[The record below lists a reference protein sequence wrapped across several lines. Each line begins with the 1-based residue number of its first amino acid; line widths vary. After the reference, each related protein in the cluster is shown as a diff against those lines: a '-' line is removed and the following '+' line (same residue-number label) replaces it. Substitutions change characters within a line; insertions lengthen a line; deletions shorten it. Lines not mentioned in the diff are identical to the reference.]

1 MKELLSGLIGPDAG
15 IINKVVPNGDNAARL
30 AHEKPTMA
38 KHVFVR
44 RRSAENWAGR
54 HSRYISVLSPLMIGI
69 YNLVALRG
77 FKL

>member
-1 MKELLSGLIGPDAG
+1 MKEFLSGLIGQEAG

-30 AHEKPTMA
+30 AHENPTIA

-44 RRSAENWAGR
+44 RLSAEHWPGR
-54 HSRYISVLSPLMIGI
+54 HSCYISVLSPFMIGI
-69 YNLVALRG
+69 YNLATLRG